1 MRHDRSP
8 RAAAAGWIRLA
19 LLLLVPAWIVP
30 TAGAEAHELPSDV
43 CEMRGSWLDPKTGEV
58 LAPDRL
64 MKALA
69 ERRSVLLGE
78 THTET
83 EHHRWQLHTLAG
95 LHAHKSNLVVGF
107 EMFPRSV
114 QPVLDSWIAG
124 ELSEA
129 AFLEAS
135 NWAEVWGYDADF
147 YLPLFHFAR
156 QNRLPMVGLNVDR
169 QLVSRV
175 AHEGWSAIPEEE
187 REGVSDPAPAAEAY
201 RRRLVDVYLTKQILQ
216 EPGGNPHEAPPEE
229 KADRA
234 PDRSEI
240 LMSEAFGRFVEAQ
253 LTWDRAMAQALA
265 QAHAAH
271 PSAIVVGIMGRG
283 HLEHGHGVPHQLA
296 DLGEKQVAVLLP
308 VERGAPC
315 TELEPEVADAVF
327 LVEASEREAAAPP
340 RARLG
345 ITIKQTEDGVR
356 VLEVEQGSVAE
367 ATDLRPGDVIVAAA
381 GTPTLRAV
389 ALIEIVQRQAPG
401 TWLPL
406 EVKRDEEIIQL
417 VAKFPPRFD

>member
-1 MRHDRSP
+1 MRRDSP
-8 RAAAAGWIRLA
+8 PLAAVAGWIRLT
-19 LLLLVPAWIVP
+19 LLLLLPAWIDP
-30 TAGAEAHELPSDV
+30 TAGAEAHELPSEV
-43 CEMRGSWLDPKTGEV
+43 CEMSGSWLDPKTGEL
-58 LAPDRL
+58 LAKDRL

-78 THTET
+78 THTVT
-83 EHHRWQLHTLAG
+83 EHHRWELHTLAG
-95 LHAHKSNLVVGF
+95 LHAHQPNLVVGF

-114 QPVLDSWIAG
+114 QPVLDAWVAG

-129 AFLEAS
+129 AFLEQS
-135 NWAEVWGYDADF
+135 RWTEVWGHDADF

-175 AHEGWSAIPEEE
+175 AREGWSAIPEEE
-187 REGVSDPAPAAEAY
+187 RQGVSDPAPATEAY
-201 RRRLVDVYLTKQILQ
+201 QSRLVEIYLTEHTFQ
-216 EPGGNPHEAPPEE
+216 EPGGDPHEAQPEE
-229 KADRA
+229 EADRA

-240 LMSEAFGRFVEAQ
+240 LESEKFGRFVEAQ

-271 PSAIVVGIMGRG
+271 PDALVVGIMGRG
-283 HLEHGHGVPHQLA
+283 HLEHGYGVPHQLA
-296 DLGEKQVAVLLP
+296 DLGEKQVAVILP
-308 VERGAPC
+308 VERGAAC
-315 TELEPEVADAVF
+315 VELEPTVADAVF
-327 LVEASEREAAAPP
+327 LVESSEGEAAALP

-356 VLEVEQGSVAE
+356 VLEVEQDSVAE
-367 ATDLRPGDVIVAAA
+367 ATDLRPGDVILAAA
-381 GTPTLRAV
+381 ATPTEHSAT
-389 ALIEIVQRQAPG
+389 LIEIVQRQAPG

-406 EVKRDEEIIQL
+406 EVKRDEEIIEL